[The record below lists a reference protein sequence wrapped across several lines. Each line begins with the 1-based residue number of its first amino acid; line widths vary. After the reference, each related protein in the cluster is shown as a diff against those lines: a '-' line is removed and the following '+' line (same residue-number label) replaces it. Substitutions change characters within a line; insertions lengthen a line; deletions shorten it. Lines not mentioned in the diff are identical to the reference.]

1 MGNNLSMTRNI
12 NFEDMQFAI
21 NEHKGSEYMHSRKT
35 LIINTLEAHQQS
47 CLISGTL
54 NIESEVEVLNAELK
68 KNKDI
73 QIIIYGMNSSDPSC
87 AKKYEQLIKLGFYNT
102 YIYSGGI
109 CSLTYQVAANS
120 SFLASDLYT
129 QSFEILKDGKSVV
142 VPTPTPTPTPVAT
155 PTPTAKPVVK
165 KTITCVKGKK
175 TIKKTAVSPKC
186 PAGYKLKK

>member
-21 NEHKGSEYMHSRKT
+21 NEHKGSEYMHFRKT

-102 YIYSGGI
+102 YIYNGGI
-109 CSLTYQVAANS
+109 
-120 SFLASDLYT
+120 
-129 QSFEILKDGKSVV
+129 FEWLLLQDVYGLELFPTTTTKVDILKY
-142 VPTPTPTPTPVAT
+142 
-155 PTPTAKPVVK
+155 
-165 KTITCVKGKK
+165 KGRRQLDMK
-175 TIKKTAVSPKC
+175 
-186 PAGYKLKK
+186 YLRD